1 MIRILSITAMI
12 AILIVPALVYRRLEG
27 LDSLGYLGFFVANY
41 FGYGL
46 YILPFLVTRLN
57 PVLLVLIGAFGS
69 TIDEVFA
76 WYVGKT
82 GQVHEKRS
90 KLHEKV
96 EVYIRRWGLVG
107 IFVMGV
113 IPTPGF
119 IVTIAA
125 FVSGH
130 FKIPFL
136 KYFAA
141 GFAGRLISRTL
152 WTLGFLYA
160 SQYVTYF

>member
-1 MIRILSITAMI
+1 MMRTVSIIALI
-12 AILIVPALVYRRLEG
+12 AILIVPAFVYQRLED
-27 LDSLGYLGFFVANY
+27 LDSLGYLGFFIANY

-46 YILPFLVTRLN
+46 YILPFLVTKLN
-57 PVLLVLIGAFGS
+57 PLLLILIGAFGS

-82 GQVHEKRS
+82 GQEHEKRS

-96 EVYIRRWGLVG
+96 ERYIKRWGLLG
-107 IFVMGV
+107 IFVMGIV
-113 IPTPGF
+113 PTPGF

-125 FVSGH
+125 FISGH
-130 FKIPFL
+130 FQIPFR
-136 KYFAA
+136 KYFIA
-141 GFAGRLISRTL
+141 GFGGRLISRTM

-160 SQYVTYF
+160 SERISWF

>member
-1 MIRILSITAMI
+1 MRAISIIAMI
-12 AILIVPALVYRRLEG
+12 AILLVPAFIYQRIEG
-27 LDSLGYLGFFVANY
+27 FDSFGYLGFLVANY

-57 PVLLVLIGAFGS
+57 PVLLILIGAFGS

-82 GQVHEKRS
+82 GQFHEKQS

-96 EVYIRRWGLVG
+96 EWYIRRYGLLG
-107 IFVMGV
+107 IFIMGIV
-113 IPTPGF
+113 PTPGF

-125 FVSGH
+125 LISGH
-130 FKIPFL
+130 FKIPFT
-136 KYFAA
+136 KYFIA
-141 GFAGRLISRTL
+141 GFSGRLISRTI

-160 SQYVTYF
+160 SERVAWF

>member
-1 MIRILSITAMI
+1 MIRILSIIAMI
-12 AILIVPALVYRRLEG
+12 VVLVVPAFVYQRLEW
-27 LDSLGYLGFFVANY
+27 LDSLGYLGFFAANY

-57 PVLLVLIGAFGS
+57 PVLLILIGAFGS
-69 TIDEVFA
+69 TIDEIFA

-82 GQVHEKRS
+82 GELHEKPS

-96 EVYIRRWGLVG
+96 ARYIHRYGLFG

-113 IPTPGF
+113 VPTPGF

-125 FVSGH
+125 YISGH
-130 FKIPFL
+130 FQIPFK
-136 KYFAA
+136 KYFIA
-141 GFAGRLISRTL
+141 GFSGRLISRTI

-160 SQYVTYF
+160 SERVAWF

>member
-1 MIRILSITAMI
+1 MRAISIIAMI
-12 AILIVPALVYRRLEG
+12 AILLVPAFIYQRIEG
-27 LDSLGYLGFFVANY
+27 FDSFGYLGFLVANY

-57 PVLLVLIGAFGS
+57 PVLLILIGAFGS

-82 GQVHEKRS
+82 GDLHDKPS
-90 KLHEKV
+90 KLHQKV
-96 EVYIRRWGLVG
+96 ERYVDQYGLFG

-113 IPTPGF
+113 VPTPGF

-125 FVSGH
+125 FISGH
-130 FKIPFL
+130 FQIPFR
-136 KYFAA
+136 KYFLA
-141 GFAGRLISRTL
+141 GFSGRLISRTI

-160 SQYVTYF
+160 AKRVDWF

>member
-1 MIRILSITAMI
+1 MIRTLSIIAMI
-12 AILIVPALVYRRLEG
+12 VILVLPALVYQRLEG

-46 YILPFLVTRLN
+46 YILPFLVTKLN
-57 PVLLVLIGAFGS
+57 PVLLILIGAFGS

-76 WYVGKT
+76 WYVGKS
-82 GQVHEKRS
+82 GEIHEKNS
-90 KLHEKV
+90 KLHERV
-96 EVYIRRWGLVG
+96 ERYIRRWGLLG
-107 IFVMGV
+107 IFIMGIV
-113 IPTPGF
+113 PTPGF

-125 FVSGH
+125 FISGH
-130 FKIPFL
+130 FQIPFK
-136 KYFAA
+136 KYFIA
-141 GFAGRLISRTL
+141 GFSGRLISRTI

>member
-1 MIRILSITAMI
+1 MI
-12 AILIVPALVYRRLEG
+12 AILLVPAIVYQRLEG

-46 YILPFLVTRLN
+46 YILPFLVTKLN
-57 PVLLVLIGAFGS
+57 PVLLILIGAFGS

-82 GQVHEKRS
+82 GDIHGRRS

-96 EVYIRRWGLVG
+96 ERYIKRWGLLG
-107 IFVMGV
+107 IFIMGV
-113 IPTPGF
+113 VPTPGF

-125 FVSGH
+125 FISGH
-130 FKIPFL
+130 FQIPFR
-136 KYFAA
+136 KYFLA
-141 GFAGRLISRTL
+141 GFSGRLISRTM

-160 SQYVTYF
+160 SPRISWF

>member
-1 MIRILSITAMI
+1 MIRTLSIIAMI
-12 AILIVPALVYRRLEG
+12 AILVVPALVYRRLEG

-46 YILPFLVTRLN
+46 YILPFLVTKLD
-57 PVLLVLIGAFGS
+57 PVLLILIGAFGS

-76 WYVGKT
+76 WYVGKS
-82 GQVHEKRS
+82 GQYHEKRS
-90 KLHEKV
+90 KLHDKV
-96 EVYIRRWGLVG
+96 ERYIRRWGLVG
-107 IFVMGV
+107 IFVMGIV
-113 IPTPGF
+113 PTPGF

-130 FKIPFL
+130 FQIPFK
-136 KYFAA
+136 KYFIA
-141 GFAGRLISRTL
+141 GFSGRLISRTL

-160 SQYVTYF
+160 SQHVSYF